1 MNNKKYNN
9 LCDIHFNYDINDKYN
24 INFYNDNNNQ
34 NFIILEDKN
43 NKTLT
48 CEYKILGTYDKKN
61 KYFMLGNDMK
71 FIDKNMI
78 DKNIKIKKNKLIEIN
93 NIENQIISQLFLN
106 HYIGFVK
113 KIKDNIIYY
122 FLIIKIIKL

>member
-1 MNNKKYNN
+1 
-9 LCDIHFNYDINDKYN
+9 
-24 INFYNDNNNQ
+24 
-34 NFIILEDKN
+34 
-43 NKTLT
+43 
-48 CEYKILGTYDKKN
+48 
-61 KYFMLGNDMK
+61 MLGNDMK